1 MIRRMI
7 SRFLR
12 ARDRRR
18 APRGVTITPYQ
29 WRLYQMNSDYRD
41 RRSHLYATYHQ

>member
-12 ARDRRR
+12 ARDRRK
-18 APRGVTITPYQ
+18 APRGVVITPYQ
-29 WRLYQMNSDYRD
+29 WRLYQMNQTHRD